1 MHEYLREVDKLW
13 KWCIL
18 PGPLEMWRRRDSW
31 DSVKEWDTH
40 PHTFPHT
47 HSHSYIHSHTQTY
60 TFTHIPTRSLHT
72 HSHISTHTYSHSF
85 SQLLSHTF
93 SHPLSHTPTLLPGHA
108 HTRPLMLS
116 LTHTFSHVH
125 TYLLTLT
132 PNRTHSN
139 LHTFSHPIHTLS
151 YPLTLTHTPKGIPP
165 FYQKSLIDPI
175 PGYWINKICCLRI
188 CCWSNP
194 IHLHWLSQYGLHYS
208 AHSLSFVL

>member
-40 PHTFPHT
+40 PHTRSLTHTHIFTLTHRHT
-47 HSHSYIHSHTQTY
+47 HSHTYPLDHS
-60 TFTHIPTRSLHT
+60 T

-93 SHPLSHTPTLLPGHA
+93 SHQLSHTPTLLPGHA

-139 LHTFSHPIHTLS
+139 LHTFSHQITHTLIPS
-151 YPLTLTHTPKGIPP
+151 HTHSHTQENSTFLSEVPYWSDPRVLDKQNLLFKDLLLIEPNTFALTFPIWSSLQCPLT
-165 FYQKSLIDPI
+165 
-175 PGYWINKICCLRI
+175 
-188 CCWSNP
+188 
-194 IHLHWLSQYGLHYS
+194 
-208 AHSLSFVL
+208 LSFVL